1 MRKFLM
7 LFLLLCITG
16 LTQAQEQL
24 ATVAKQYLLSGDFEK
39 AAPLYKQLL
48 DYNESDPDIIKGYI
62 QCLIGLKSYN
72 EAEKV
77 LKKTIKKDKTNPLN
91 YELGL
96 VYHAN
101 GDEKKADKIFNEM
114 IDKLPPLDD
123 DVRNLATRFEKEG
136 MLDRA
141 IKTYEKGRSMANDF
155 PYLYADEMAVLYSK
169 KGEEDK
175 AVNSLM
181 EVYISVPE
189 KSEMVKGT
197 LLRLLDKPEKMA
209 AFEKNTQEKAKKN
222 PDVMA
227 YPDLLAWLMIQQKNY
242 AGAFQQIKEIDTK
255 LDEQG
260 RRVLGFARSALRERE
275 FAAAIQAY
283 NFVIEKGKDYPY
295 YQTARSEKLTCM
307 KEQLRRN
314 PHYTASDVTMLEQ
327 EYDQFLQDYP
337 LFKQRETI
345 REYADLE
352 VRFKHDVPKAI
363 DLLKEAI
370 QPNNPDRMFKG
381 RCKLDMGDYELIRN
395 DIWESTLLYSQVDKE
410 FKQDALGEEARFK
423 NARLSYYTGDFEWA
437 QGQLDV
443 LKASTSELIAN
454 DALNLSVLIVENNPI
469 ADSNSTPLLM
479 FARADLLE
487 FQNKDDEALAVL
499 DSISSEY
506 PKHPLADNILMKK
519 ADIAYKRQD
528 YSEAALQL
536 QTIVTNYPEDVL
548 ADDALYNLA
557 MINETF
563 FNNNDEAKRLYEQ
576 LITKYPGSTYVNPA
590 RKAFRRL
597 RGDKADV
604 EAF

>member
-1 MRKFLM
+1 MRKLILLILWVFLSGI
-7 LFLLLCITG
+7 LH
-16 LTQAQEQL
+16 AQEQL

-39 AAPLYKQLL
+39 ATPLYKQLL
-48 DYNESDPDIIKGYI
+48 EYNENDQEIITGYI
-62 QCLIGLKSYN
+62 QCLMGLKSYN

-77 LKKTIKKDKTNPLN
+77 LKKTIKKDKSHPLN

-101 GDEKKADKIFNEM
+101 GDLKKADKLFQEIL
-114 IDKLPPLDD
+114 DKLAPLDD
-123 DVRNLATRFEKEG
+123 DVRNLATRFEKDG

-141 IKTYEKGRSMANDF
+141 ITTYEKGRSLTTDF
-155 PYLYADEMAVLYSK
+155 PYLYADEMAVLYAK
-169 KGEEDK
+169 KGDEEK
-175 AVNSLM
+175 AINSLM

-189 KSEMVKGT
+189 KSDMVKGT
-197 LLRLLDKPEKMA
+197 LLRLLDKPEKMT

-222 PDVMA
+222 PDIMA

-242 AGAFQQIKEIDTK
+242 SGAFQQIKEIDTK

-260 RRVLGFARSALRERE
+260 RRVLGFARAAFRERE
-275 FAAAIQAY
+275 YVAAIQAY
-283 NFVIEKGKDYPY
+283 DFVIEKGKDFPY
-295 YQTARSEKLTCM
+295 YQTCLSERLTCM
-307 KEQLRRN
+307 KDQLRRN
-314 PHYTASDVTMLEQ
+314 PKYSLEDITKLEK
-327 EYDQFLQDYP
+327 EYDALLNDYP

-352 VRFKHDVPKAI
+352 VRYKHDVAKAI
-363 DLLKEAI
+363 DLLKEAV
-370 QPNNPDRMFKG
+370 QPNNPDRLFKG

-395 DIWESTLLYSQVDKE
+395 DVWESTLLYSQVDKE

-487 FQNKDDEALAVL
+487 FQNKDDDALAVL
-499 DSISSEY
+499 DSIATEY
-506 PKHPLADNILMKK
+506 PKHPLGDNILMKK

-536 QTIVTNYPEDVL
+536 QTIVNNFSEDVL

-557 MINETF
+557 MINEEF
-563 FNNNDEAKRLYEQ
+563 FQNKDEAKRLYEQ
-576 LITKYPGSTYVNPA
+576 LITKYPGSSYVTPA
-590 RKAFRRL
+590 RKAFRKL